1 MILHNGL
8 TLAYIG
14 DAVYEVAIRKHL
26 LDLKLTKVNDLHKNA
41 IKYTSAN
48 SQAKACK
55 VLLQDVFTEEE
66 IKIFKRGRN
75 QTSTHKPKNSDL
87 ATYTTSTGFEAVL
100 GYHYLDDNKT
110 RLDELILK
118 SIEILETS
126 Q

>member
-14 DAVYEVAIRKHL
+14 DGYYELQIRKYL
-26 LDLKLTKVNDLHKNA
+26 IEKKLTKVNELHKNA

-48 SQAKACK
+48 NQAKACK
-55 VLLQDVFTEEE
+55 VLIEEYFTEEE

-87 ATYTTSTGFEAVL
+87 ATYSTSTGFEAVI
-100 GYHYLDDNKT
+100 GYHYLDNNEK
-110 RLDELILK
+110 RLNELISK
-118 SIEILETS
+118 TIEILEKS